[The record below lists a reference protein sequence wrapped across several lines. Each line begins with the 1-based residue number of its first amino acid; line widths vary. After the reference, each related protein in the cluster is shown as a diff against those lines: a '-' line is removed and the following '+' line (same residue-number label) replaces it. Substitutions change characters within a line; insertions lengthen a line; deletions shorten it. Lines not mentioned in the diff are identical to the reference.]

1 MKFPHPACE
10 KLDPVKS
17 PHNVKF
23 VAEASE
29 AIVVFSIGDAILTQP
44 PLVGPSI
51 EKYLSVVILPI
62 YSEEEPTFNI
72 PEELLTSLFKV
83 TFDEVFVVIRELELY
98 KTSSIF
104 MLLHVK
110 FNPDS

>member
-1 MKFPHPACE
+1 MRQITNHI
-10 KLDPVKS
+10 LMVKPTGFNYNADTDRS
-17 PHNVKF
+17 NNF
-23 VAEASE
+23 W
-29 AIVVFSIGDAILTQP
+29 
-44 PLVGPSI
+44 
-51 EKYLSVVILPI
+51 PI